1 MVKGNNQIQKL
12 HFHKKWQPAIK
23 TWFDQPG
30 KKQRRRNTR
39 AAKAAKIAPRPL
51 GNQPRL

>member
-1 MVKGNNQIQKL
+1 MVKHNKIVPNQ

-51 GNQPRL
+51 GNQSRL